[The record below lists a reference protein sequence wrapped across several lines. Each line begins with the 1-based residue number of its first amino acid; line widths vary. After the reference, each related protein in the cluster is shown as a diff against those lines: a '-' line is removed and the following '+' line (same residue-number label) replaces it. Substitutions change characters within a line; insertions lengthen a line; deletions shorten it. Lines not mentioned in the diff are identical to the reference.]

1 MSTLVIQ
8 ILNIWEHSGLKLMV
22 DLKDSLPHME
32 FHIFF
37 RSDFI
42 LPQPSVERKIHSGLN
57 VLSFSK
63 TALLKYSVNTK
74 AVIFVL
80 TLKYNQNIGAVI
92 DFTQHFS
99 SKEGKMSEI

>member
-1 MSTLVIQ
+1 
-8 ILNIWEHSGLKLMV
+8 MV

-37 RSDFI
+37 RSDFV
-42 LPQPSVERKIHSGLN
+42 LLQPSVEKKFHSGLN
-57 VLSFSK
+57 LLSLLMFSK

-80 TLKYNQNIGAVI
+80 TLKCNQNIGAVI